1 MTWSSNNVRYL
12 NLLSVLR
19 INEDTH
25 MWNADLDQSAFVIQC
40 LSSLLSPGEKKR
52 SERFS
57 FDKDRNRFVVRHG
70 LLRVLLSHYLGIK
83 PDQIRFSY
91 GQNGKPALPEML
103 NSNDIRFS
111 LSYSRGFCLFAITR
125 CREIGVDI
133 EFCGRLLD
141 CDRIINNFFSEKEK
155 CFFYC
160 LNKKQRENAFFKLW
174 TKKEA
179 LIKAL
184 GIGLSLPLNSF
195 DVSLLD
201 HEIVALPS
209 VEGLPEKETK
219 WEVNVLNTHQEY
231 LASWA
236 VEV

>member
-1 MTWSSNNVRYL
+1 MTWSSNNLQYL
-12 NLLSVLR
+12 NLLNVSR
-19 INEDTH
+19 IDEDTH
-25 MWNADLDQSAFVIQC
+25 MWNVDLDQSPFVIQC
-40 LSSLLSPGEKKR
+40 LSSLLSSDEKKR
-52 SERFS
+52 SKRLI
-57 FDKDRNRFVVRHG
+57 FDKDRNRFVVCHG
-70 LLRVLLSHYLGIK
+70 LLRVLLSHYIGIK
-83 PDQIRFSY
+83 PDHIQFSY
-91 GQNGKPALPEML
+91 GQNGKPALLEML
-103 NSNDIRFS
+103 NNNNIRFS

-125 CREIGVDI
+125 YREIGVDI
-133 EFCGRLLD
+133 EFSGRSLD
-141 CDRIINNFFSEKEK
+141 CDQIINNFFTEKEK

-201 HEIVALPS
+201 HEIVELPS
-209 VEGLPEKETK
+209 VEGLLKKETM
-219 WEVNVLNTHQEY
+219 WEVNVLNVHKEY

-236 VEV
+236 IEV